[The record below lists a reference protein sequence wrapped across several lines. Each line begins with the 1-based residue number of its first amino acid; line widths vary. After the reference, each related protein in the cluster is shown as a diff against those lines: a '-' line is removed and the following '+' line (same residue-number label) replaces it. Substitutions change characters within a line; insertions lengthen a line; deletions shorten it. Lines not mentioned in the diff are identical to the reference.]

1 MDTVYGLQISNLRVM
16 PEEMVIKAA
25 QDMEKEDPENNFSML
40 LKGAQSFRMVGLTPI
55 FLCDINMQNLMVT
68 TEEKLRKKYH

>member
-1 MDTVYGLQISNLRVM
+1 METVYGLKVSNLRVM
-16 PEEMVIKAA
+16 PEEMVVKAA
-25 QDMEKEDPENNFSML
+25 RDLEKEDPDNSFSML
-40 LKGAQSFRMVGLTPI
+40 LKGADNFRMVGLTPV